1 MDLKLKIFRIAKA
14 SVLMLL
20 VTSVFTFSM
29 NGQLAANNMPED
41 FRYLDKLISD
51 IKWNTHSDYLLYHNV
66 SGPAAEMEEN
76 LNVEIW
82 MIDLCCWNSEESEE
96 LNQLLCVQE
105 FEYDYPVEDW
115 MLETFNTNVQNDP
128 ADIQEDVYP
137 VEEWMFDLKKFNG
150 VN

>member
-1 MDLKLKIFRIAKA
+1 
-14 SVLMLL
+14 MLL

-29 NGQLAANNMPED
+29 NGQLAADNMSED
-41 FRYLDKLISD
+41 LKTLDKLIRD
-51 IKWNTHSDYLLYHNV
+51 IRWNTHSDYLLYHNV
-66 SGPAAEMEEN
+66 SIPSSEMEEN

-115 MLETFNTNVQNDP
+115 MLETFNTNVKSDT
-128 ADIQEDVYP
+128 ADVNEDVYP
-137 VEEWMFDLKKFNG
+137 VEEWMYDLKKFNG

>member
-1 MDLKLKIFRIAKA
+1 MNLKLKIFRIAKT
-14 SVLMLL
+14 SLLMLL

-29 NGQLAANNMPED
+29 NGQLAADNMSED
-41 FRYLDKLISD
+41 LKTLDKLIRD
-51 IKWNTHSDYLLYHNV
+51 IRWNTHSDYLLYHNV
-66 SGPAAEMEEN
+66 SIPSSEMEEN

-115 MLETFNTNVQNDP
+115 MLETFNTNVKSDT
-128 ADIQEDVYP
+128 ADVNEDVYP
-137 VEEWMFDLKKFNG
+137 VEEWMYDLKKFNG